1 MVKMEKSLTCNSSIV
16 SVFPYL
22 LQTFPEMCG
31 YTCSPMATEIWGA
44 ASIGVVWLPYYFSL
58 PWFPGSAVLLA
69 LSLPLD
75 VDLLSQ
81 LFLEHLGSSEHCPLS
96 AVLAGHQ
103 RHLVLRL

>member
-1 MVKMEKSLTCNSSIV
+1 MD
-16 SVFPYL
+16 
-22 LQTFPEMCG
+22 
-31 YTCSPMATEIWGA
+31 
-44 ASIGVVWLPYYFSL
+44 YFAL
-58 PWFPGSAVLLA
+58 PWFPGTSVLLA

-75 VDLLSQ
+75 IDLLSQ